1 MTKEEAIKIVRE
13 NMHLSNDEGNI
24 VEALKTLV
32 PELRESEDERIRK
45 WLIEMVEEVRKAN
58 PTNAEHNEKC
68 SEAIAYLEKLK
79 DLTKEGIIKQLEEE
93 FYACG
98 TTPKWFH
105 DTVQGAINHG
115 RADALSKFN
124 AVPSVV
130 SDELRRQERET
141 AISQLKHLN
150 DVYIGDEKQKEQEP
164 SQYDIDILEKHITKD
179 SISELAH
186 TVIIR
191 NGWEIVEQEQK
202 PSEWSEEDLSFLQR
216 ISSVIQWAACC
227 TEKYRIINTDGASE
241 LQTWLQD
248 LPNRFAL
255 QKSAEWSE
263 EDEAAFGDLMWC
275 IEQARK
281 SAKDENDMG
290 DIWFAENWVKNRLKF
305 LRPQHITYALDAPL
319 GYDKD
324 MNPIYPP
331 INHWKP
337 TERQIAALE
346 WQIKNTYDGSWQRKE
361 SESLYNDLK
370 KL

>member
-150 DVYIGDEKQKEQEP
+150 DVYIGDEKQKEQKP
-164 SQYDIDILEKHITKD
+164 I
-179 SISELAH
+179 ISAEESLGISH
-186 TVIIR
+186 GEY
-191 NGWEIVEQEQK
+191 NKIVDECIYGEHREQE
-202 PSEWSEEDLSFLQR
+202 PAEWSEEDLSFLQR

-241 LQTWLQD
+241 LQTWLKD

-290 DIWFAENWVKNRLKF
+290 DIWFAENWLKNRLIF